1 MELTGKRYTRPDW
14 RKRLST
20 RRGTALVALA
30 CAVLAGGTIVF
41 AMSRY
46 RSSVV
51 ASGNP
56 ETVLV
61 ASQAIPKNTPGAVI
75 ADNSLAKATQ
85 IVAKQVVSG
94 AIADTSALHGE
105 VAVRDI
111 SPGEQLTAADFTTN
125 GGFPAQLAPAERAM
139 TLSLDSEHGMI
150 GVINTG
156 DHVDVYAGVSEQV
169 SGGQTSPILRLLIP
183 NVAVLKAGSDT
194 NSTGIAQGSNS
205 TSQVTL
211 NVPDSEV
218 GALAWAADNGK
229 VWLVLRP
236 ANATATPAPS
246 TITVQSMLF
255 GTKPV
260 SAPSNGGR
268 KG

>member
-1 MELTGKRYTRPDW
+1 M
-14 RKRLST
+14 
-20 RRGTALVALA
+20 V
-30 CAVLAGGTIVF
+30 
-41 AMSRY
+41 
-46 RSSVV
+46 
-51 ASGNP
+51 
-56 ETVLV
+56 
-61 ASQAIPKNTPGAVI
+61 
-75 ADNSLAKATQ
+75 KATQ
-85 IVAKQVVSG
+85 IVAKQVVGG
-94 AIADTSALHGE
+94 ALADTSALQGR

-125 GGFPAQLAPAERAM
+125 GGFPAQLAPAERAV
-139 TLSLDSEHGMI
+139 TLSLDSEHGML

-156 DHVDVYAGVSEQV
+156 DHVDVYAGVSEQAAA
-169 SGGQTSPILRLLIP
+169 GQTSPILRLLIP

-194 NSTGIAQGSNS
+194 STTGIATGSNS

-211 NVPDSEV
+211 NVPDGEV

-246 TITVQSMLF
+246 AVTVQSMLF

-260 SAPSNGGR
+260 SPQGNGGR